1 MGAIDVVDGAGEKG
15 GTGKGKTRPDPF
27 PSFSLP
33 WRHLSALQWVQ
44 WGDHGIWGRFNGRET
59 KHIPSDAQISW
70 SLALHFLYY

>member
-1 MGAIDVVDGAGEKG
+1 MGLGKKAGPGRE
-15 GTGKGKTRPDPF
+15 RPDQTP
-27 PSFSLP
+27 SLP
-33 WRHLSALQWVQ
+33 YVFPEPHLSALQWVQ